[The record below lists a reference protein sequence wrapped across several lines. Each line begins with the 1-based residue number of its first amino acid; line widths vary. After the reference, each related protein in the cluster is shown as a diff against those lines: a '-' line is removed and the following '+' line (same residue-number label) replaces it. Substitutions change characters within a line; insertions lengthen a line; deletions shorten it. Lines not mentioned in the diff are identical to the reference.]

1 MHTYHYT
8 VYLHLYVRI
17 LLGLYYVVH
26 IKPFGKV
33 FTKIKRIRDHRHYV
47 KFITI
52 IVWSAAFG
60 LTVPTLLH
68 SKYDED
74 TYQCQQ
80 DWPGYDH
87 RYEIRVR
94 NSVQL
99 RRGFIPLYLLTGCLF
114 SAGQI

>member
-1 MHTYHYT
+1 M
-8 VYLHLYVRI
+8 I
-17 LLGLYYVVH
+17 
-26 IKPFGKV
+26 KV

-87 RYEIRVR
+87 RLGKSGSVEK
-94 NSVQL
+94 NSYMYFLQNMNGLFCTQL
-99 RRGFIPLYLLTGCLF
+99 N
-114 SAGQI
+114 

>member
-1 MHTYHYT
+1 M
-8 VYLHLYVRI
+8 L
-17 LLGLYYVVH
+17 H
-26 IKPFGKV
+26 IKPFDKV

-87 RYEIRVR
+87 RLGGL
-94 NSVQL
+94 S
-99 RRGFIPLYLLTGCLF
+99 
-114 SAGQI
+114 S